1 MTTEN
6 RPTSVTVIGW
16 AWIVLGVLGGLLAL
30 AGLVAMLS
38 MGSVAPGDG
47 HMASFMVV
55 HPVIAVSQ
63 VALAA
68 LAVVAGVQFLALK
81 AWARVVLEALS
92 WLVIALLAV
101 MALSMLFGGM
111 FLGDSQFAEGGHME
125 GGGHF
130 MGGFFMLLIGAIYA
144 APFVVMLVYLRGP
157 EVNDAMTT
165 PS

>member
-1 MTTEN
+1 MDTEN

-30 AGLVAMLS
+30 TGLVAMLS
-38 MGSVAPGDG
+38 MGSVAPDDG
-47 HMASFMVV
+47 HMAGFMLV

-68 LAVVAGVQFLALK
+68 LAVVAGGQFLALK
-81 AWARVVLEALS
+81 AWARAVLEALS
-92 WLVIALLAV
+92 WLAIALLAV

-111 FLGDSQFAEGGHME
+111 LMEGGQWAEGGHM
-125 GGGHF
+125 GGRGHF

-144 APFVVMLVYLRGP
+144 APFVIMLVYLRGP
-157 EVNDAMTT
+157 EVKGAMVK